1 MATILIDTNVL
12 VYLFDTHNLDKLA
25 RARAVLKGLESQGE
39 GCLSVQCLAEFVNA
53 STTRLRPRLTPAQAL
68 MEVELFQRTWPVFN
82 LTPLI
87 VIQAARA
94 VRDYQLAYYDAQIW
108 ATARLNGV
116 AIVLSEDFQ
125 SGRTVEGVQF
135 INPFADDFRLAAL
148 F

>member
-25 RARAVLKGLESQGE
+25 RARAVLKGLESHGE
-39 GCLSVQCLAEFVNA
+39 GCLSVQCLAEFMNA
-53 STTRLRPRLTPAQAL
+53 STSRLKPQLTPAQAL
-68 MEVELFQRTWPVFN
+68 VEVELFQKTWPVFN

-125 SGRTVEGVQF
+125 SGRTLEGVQF
-135 INPFADDFRLAAL
+135 INPFADDFRLEAL